1 MLRRDHTPHGPPR
14 RSRFRL
20 LGAALAA
27 VTIFGAAAGTGDA
40 LATACPGA
48 DAQPTLASKDAIT
61 RATLCMVNA
70 ERVSRG
76 LGALRLHAQLSVA
89 ARRHSGDMVR
99 RHYFSHTAPGGTRFV
114 DRIRRT
120 GYLRSVHHWV
130 VAENIAWGSRAKALP
145 GAIVSAWMHS
155 PPHREAILT
164 PTYRDAGVGVSRGV
178 PIPRAP
184 DGATYTIEFG
194 AKR

>member
-1 MLRRDHTPHGPPR
+1 MPRSDHTPHGPPR
-14 RSRFRL
+14 RSRSRL
-20 LGAALAA
+20 LAAALGA
-27 VTIFGAAAGTGDA
+27 VTILGAAAGAGDA
-40 LATACPGA
+40 LAAACPGA
-48 DAQPTLASKDAIT
+48 KAQPTQVSSEAIT

-70 ERVSRG
+70 ERASRG
-76 LGALRLHAQLSVA
+76 LGALRLNPKLSVA
-89 ARRHSGDMVR
+89 ARRHSSDMVR
-99 RHYFSHTAPGGTRFV
+99 RQYFSHTAPGGTRFV

-130 VAENIAWGSRAKALP
+130 VAENIAWGARAKAP
-145 GAIVSAWMHS
+145 AGAIVSAWMHS

-164 PTYRDAGVGVSRGV
+164 RTYRDAGVGVSRGV
-178 PIPRAP
+178 PSPLAP